1 MAQQSTNCLY
11 DSGGEVMKT
20 TNLER
25 AFIVGVCL
33 ALNKLFL
40 CLLIGAGSIF
50 VLLVAFVLLI
60 LNFMIL
66 AKTVDKLIDA
76 FEELKRE

>member
-1 MAQQSTNCLY
+1 
-11 DSGGEVMKT
+11 MKT

-25 AFIVGVCL
+25 LFIVGVCL

-40 CLLIGAGSIF
+40 FLLIGAGSIF

-76 FEELKRE
+76 YEELKRE